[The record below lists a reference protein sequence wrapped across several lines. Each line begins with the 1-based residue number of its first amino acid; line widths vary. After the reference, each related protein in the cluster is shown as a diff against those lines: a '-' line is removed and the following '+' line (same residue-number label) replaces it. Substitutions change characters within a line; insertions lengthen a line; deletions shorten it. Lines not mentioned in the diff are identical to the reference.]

1 MPNDKDPTTQALIM
15 LALEQWQRRDP
26 SRDSQTPEPWRPG
39 YIAPRMTARAAIAA
53 NVAIG
58 RMMR

>member
-1 MPNDKDPTTQALIM
+1 MENDKDPTTQALIM
-15 LALEQWQRRDP
+15 LALEQWQRLDLRGDIH
-26 SRDSQTPEPWRPG
+26 RPEPWRPG
-39 YIAPRMTARAAIAA
+39 YIAPRMTARAAIVA